1 MNSDSSSSKPSD
13 MDYQPTSK
21 AVLSIL
27 PGQKYD
33 PLQLLTTIVES
44 LESGKTGYV
53 IFQGSFWRAITN
65 TSFTLETGTLV
76 RVVDRQH
83 LTLVVEPVTQEELY
97 QMASQAVKTHL
108 NSVDEAI
115 ASKRQ
120 DTLDRLNQVDEEL
133 EQLKERTRVLEER
146 SSKSKVLPPSINQ
159 SKMNSLGIRGDRMI
173 AMTAG
178 GAFLGGTI
186 GLAPGAVI
194 GATAGAIFAL
204 LAKVD

>member
-1 MNSDSSSSKPSD
+1 MNSDSSSSKQSD
-13 MDYQPTSK
+13 ADYQTTSK

-33 PLQLLTTIVES
+33 SSSVLAEITES
-44 LESGKTGYV
+44 LEPGITGY
-53 IFQGSFWRAITN
+53 IKFQGILWRATTN
-65 TSFTLETGTLV
+65 ASFTLEVGTLV

-97 QMASQAVKTHL
+97 QIASQAV
-108 NSVDEAI
+108 DEAL

-120 DTLDRLNQVDEEL
+120 DTLDRLSQVDEEL

-146 SSKSKVLPPSINQ
+146 SSESKVLPPSIKQ
-159 SKMNSLGIRGDRMI
+159 SKKTSLGIRGDRMI

>member
-13 MDYQPTSK
+13 IDYQTTSK
-21 AVLSIL
+21 AVVSIL

-33 PLQLLTTIVES
+33 PLQLLAKNVES
-44 LESGKTGYV
+44 LEPGKAGHV
-53 IFQGSFWRAITN
+53 IFQGSFWRAVTN
-65 TSFTLETGTLV
+65 TSFTLQTGTLV
-76 RVVDRQH
+76 RVVDRQN
-83 LTLVVEPVTQEELY
+83 LTLVVEPLTQEGLY
-97 QMASQAVKTHL
+97 GISPQEVKTHL
-108 NSVDEAI
+108 ASVDEAI

-146 SSKSKVLPPSINQ
+146 SSKSKVLPPSIKQ
-159 SKMNSLGIRGDRMI
+159 SKMTSLGIRGDRMI

-194 GATAGAIFAL
+194 GAAAGAIFAL